1 MPYVV
6 VDNFSGGLDSR
17 RHVLNSKTGTMS
29 VLKNAHVTRGG
40 EIEKR
45 KAFVQ
50 YADVSLTALGV
61 ETFGMEATADGIYVF
76 GWEPAPPTMPTG
88 IIYQQ
93 LRHPYSYPGD
103 GIDPPTSDYPITKI
117 VYSTV
122 YGGKTFVIAEFG
134 NSGPVLYGSLSSN
147 RMAFYDGVA
156 IEDWYEGFCFKKEN
170 VIQYD
175 IGEAATDILNRFV
188 SYFPV
193 GGYTATG
200 SYYDDVPTGALSTWV
215 LDVTG
220 PIGKPFTLTS
230 NIEGVFD
237 GGSFEYP
244 LAPTVVTT
252 QAHKVEVAET
262 LSKGSF
268 SIIGGKESPA
278 EARRGTRYLN
288 SPSLPG
294 IRSIRV
300 GATSPT
306 AADGLDLIGWGGA
319 TGLKYNSFPPNET
332 TGGNG
337 GALYWN
343 IRKAIN
349 ENTTA
354 GIGHGYSSYWA
365 WCGKNWSGADPSD
378 IWIYAPAFQGSLA
391 NGQLVQIE
399 FDSDPTGVG
408 SLSDFIDVSTIAVSP
423 YNATRFIATYGVLQG
438 GSFNRINSIKV
449 DGIEV
454 LGTPVSWLTSHSAT
468 AAAVTAQINA
478 YTSSP
483 EYVATTTDGSKV
495 VLTAGPGTG
504 KTPNGRTI
512 SVEVEGTIIVS
523 GITSMSGG
531 IDTVAA
537 IPQITR
543 VSFYPNYNFLVKAGG
558 KYGLTIVDP
567 DNPSVPIIV
576 GASRVAGKSPGSS
589 VTYKSKEYAAVG
601 STLYFSAVNDATKW
615 DIYDTGSGFIDMSN
629 NFGGREDITG
639 MGVYQ
644 NYLAVFNRRSV
655 QLWSMDVDPA
665 NNSQVQIIA
674 NTGALAPNSIVS
686 VGSIDLLYL
695 ADNGVR
701 SLRARENTDTAFS
714 SDIGSAIDSIVISH
728 MEELDTTNYGS
739 LGYDTKYTA
748 KAIIEPIDG
757 RYWLSLGG
765 KIYVLSYFP
774 GSNISAWSIYET
786 DQWDVVTEMV
796 TREDKVYIR
805 DEVGK
810 IYIYGFDLNAPN
822 IDDRNNIYDSSQVV
836 VELPYLDG
844 NKPATYKEAKGIDM
858 TCAGEWKV
866 YLGFDHTNPSAR
878 DLVATVT
885 QPTFALGKVTA
896 TGAGTHF
903 GPRFVHQSAGPALL
917 ANFIVHFDEM
927 HSKHDAG

>member
-17 RHVLNSKTGTMS
+17 RHVLNSKTGTLS

-50 YADVSLTALGV
+50 YADVSETALGV

-134 NSGPVLYGSLSSN
+134 SGGLSSN

-156 IEDWYEGFCFKKEN
+156 IKDWYEGFCFKDEH

-200 SYYDDVPTGALSTWV
+200 SLFEDLPTGALEAWV

-230 NIEGVFD
+230 NIEGTYAGINVD
-237 GGSFEYP
+237 

-252 QAHKVEVAET
+252 QVHKVEVPET
-262 LSKGSF
+262 LSSGSF
-268 SIIGGKESPA
+268 KISEGSAGVARAFRNLRVCYPSPNITA
-278 EARRGTRYLN
+278 VRF
-288 SPSLPG
+288 
-294 IRSIRV
+294 
-300 GATSPT
+300 GASSPT
-306 AADGLDLIGWGGA
+306 AADGVDITMMGSGSYIN
-319 TGLKYNSFPPNET
+319 YNSIAGTGDAYDTGQRLAYAISYFINLNSAT
-332 TGGNG
+332 TNNTAIYWLEGYRSGNDIGRVQILADAAQGADGNG
-337 GALYWN
+337 KL
-343 IRKAIN
+343 I
-349 ENTTA
+349 
-354 GIGHGYSSYWA
+354 
-365 WCGKNWSGADPSD
+365 
-378 IWIYAPAFQGSLA
+378 
-391 NGQLVQIE
+391 QIE
-399 FDSDPTGVG
+399 FLANPTSYANIGE
-408 SLSDFIDVSTIAVSP
+408 LIDTASIAVSP
-423 YNATRFIATYGVLQG
+423 YDPTRYIATFGTTSGGVNNG
-438 GSFNRINSIKV
+438 ISSIKV
-449 DGIEV
+449 DGVEV
-454 LGTPVSWLTSHSAT
+454 LGAPIAWVNSNSAT
-468 AAAVTAQINA
+468 SAAVVAKINS

-483 EYVATTTDGSKV
+483 EYTASVSDSKI
-495 VLTAGPGTG
+495 VLTSLAGTG
-504 KTPNGRTI
+504 KSNNGKAI
-512 SVEVEGTIIVS
+512 SVTTTGSVIVTSVTPFDGGTDLI
-523 GITSMSGG
+523 
-531 IDTVAA
+531 AA

-543 VSFYPNYNFLVKAGG
+543 VSFSPTGSFLYQVKAGG

-576 GASRVAGKSPGSS
+576 GASRVAGKNPGST

-665 NNSQVQIIA
+665 NNSQAQIIA

-810 IYIYGFDLNAPN
+810 IYIYGFNLNAQN
-822 IDDRNNIYDSSQVV
+822 INDRNNIYDSSQVV